1 LQKIQPNIL
10 SLART
15 IPSPTFLTV
24 RRVQSNAEAVLVSQF
39 FTCKQWACETA
50 GSAMSAAKPAAAA
63 IEMRF
68 DIRKPPLIILNACI
82 SIPISIFS
90 LIPGVFECQRL
101 KYELVIS
108 VIISELGREIRGM
121 GSLPAGI

>member
-68 DIRKPPLIILNACI
+68 DIRKPPLIIPNSCI
-82 SIPISIFS
+82 SIPIFS
-90 LIPGVFECQRL
+90 LIPGVSECQRL